1 MSTFAFPSSLAIA
14 RTDSIGDVIV
24 TLPLC
29 GFIKKHSPNTRI
41 VFIGRS
47 YTQAIVEACPF
58 VDEFVNF
65 DKRAET
71 SLKVEACVFA
81 FPDAEVMQWVKAQGV
96 KKRIATGSRI
106 ASWKFA
112 NNRVFFSRKNSD
124 LHESQ
129 LNFHLLY
136 PFGVKNIPSLEEI
149 RTWHIL
155 KPQVECPIQLEPNK
169 RSVVFHMLSKGS
181 ALNWSL
187 KQYQTLA
194 SLLPASEFNIY
205 ITGTEEE
212 GVRIRQGFQF
222 DEHIMDVSGKL
233 SLPQLIAFI
242 SSCDTLVAA
251 STGPLHIASAVGI
264 RAIGLYPSK
273 RPMHPGRWMPLGAKA
288 TYLEDGNSEKKE
300 SLEIAPEI
308 VLKRI
313 LSLPQL

>member
-1 MSTFAFPSSLAIA
+1 MSTFTFPSSLAIA

-29 GFIKKHSPNTRI
+29 GFIKKYSPNTRI
-41 VFIGRS
+41 TFIGKS

-96 KKRIATGSRI
+96 QKRIATGSRI

-112 NNRVFFSRKNSD
+112 NDRVFFSRKNSD

-136 PFGVKNIPSLEEI
+136 SFGVKDIPTLEEI
-149 RTWHIL
+149 RESHVL
-155 KPQVECPIQLEPNK
+155 KPQVESPIQPEPNK

-187 KQYQTLA
+187 HQYQELTA
-194 SLLPASEFNIY
+194 LLPATDFNIY

-222 DEHIMDVSGKL
+222 DEHIIDVSGKL

-242 SSCDTLVAA
+242 SSCETLVAA
-251 STGPLHIASAVGI
+251 STGPLHIASALGI

-273 RPMHPGRWMPLGAKA
+273 RPMHPGRWMPLGVNAS
-288 TYLEDGNSEKKE
+288 YLEDRNSEQKE
-300 SLEIAPEI
+300 SLEIPPEA
-308 VLKRI
+308 VLKKI
-313 LSLPQL
+313 L

>member
-47 YTQAIVEACPF
+47 YTQAIVEACPY
-58 VDEFVNF
+58 VDEFLNF
-65 DKRAET
+65 DKHAE
-71 SLKVEACVFA
+71 SNLNVDVCVFA
-81 FPDAEVMQWVKAQGV
+81 FPDGEVMKWVKAQGV

-106 ASWKFA
+106 ASWKFS

-129 LNFHLLY
+129 LNFYLLR
-136 PFGVKNIPSLEEI
+136 PFGVEDIPSLEEI
-149 RTWHIL
+149 RLWHVL
-155 KPQVECPIQLEPNK
+155 KPQVESPIQLEPNK

-187 KQYQTLA
+187 HQYQELA
-194 SLLPASEFNIY
+194 SLLPPADFNIY

-212 GVRIRQGFQF
+212 GVRIRKDFRF
-222 DEHIMDVSGKL
+222 DSHIIDLSGKL

-242 SSCDTLVAA
+242 SSCETLLAA

-273 RPMHPGRWMPLGAKA
+273 RPMHPGRWMPLGANA
-288 TYLEDGNSEKKE
+288 TYLEDGVVDEAVVLNISAEE
-300 SLEIAPEI
+300 VASLI
-308 VLKRI
+308 KN
-313 LSLPQL
+313 

>member
-47 YTQAIVEACPF
+47 YTQAIVEACPY
-58 VDEFVNF
+58 VDEFLNF
-65 DKRAET
+65 DKHAE
-71 SLKVEACVFA
+71 SNLNVDACVFA
-81 FPDAEVMQWVKAQGV
+81 FPDGEVMKWVKAQGV

-112 NNRVFFSRKNSD
+112 NDRVFFSRKNSD

-129 LNFHLLY
+129 LNFYLLR
-136 PFGVKNIPSLEEI
+136 PFGVEDIPSLEEI
-149 RTWHIL
+149 RLWHVL
-155 KPQVECPIQLEPNK
+155 KPQVESPIQLEPNK

-187 KQYQTLA
+187 HQYQELA
-194 SLLPASEFNIY
+194 SLLPPADFNIY

-212 GVRIRQGFQF
+212 GVRIRKDFRF
-222 DEHIMDVSGKL
+222 DSHIIDLSGKL

-242 SSCDTLVAA
+242 SSCETLLAA

-288 TYLEDGNSEKKE
+288 THLEDGVVDEAVVLNISAEE
-300 SLEIAPEI
+300 VASLI
-308 VLKRI
+308 KN
-313 LSLPQL
+313 

>member
-1 MSTFAFPSSLAIA
+1 MSTFAFPSSIAIS

-29 GFIKKHSPNTRI
+29 GFIKKYSPNTRI
-41 VFIGRS
+41 TFIGRS

-96 KKRIATGSRI
+96 QKRIATGSRI

-112 NNRVFFSRKNSD
+112 NDRVFFSRKNSD

-129 LNFHLLY
+129 LNFYLLY
-136 PFGVKNIPSLEEI
+136 PFGVKNIPNLEEI
-149 RTWHIL
+149 REWHVL
-155 KPQVECPIQLEPNK
+155 KPQVESPIQLDPNK
-169 RSVVFHMLSKGS
+169 RTVVFHMLSKGS

-187 KQYQTLA
+187 EQYQKLA

-222 DEHIMDVSGKL
+222 DKHIIDISGKL

-264 RAIGLYPSK
+264 HTIGLYPSK
-273 RPMHPGRWMPLGAKA
+273 RPMHPGRWMPLGTNAS
-288 TYLEDGNSEKKE
+288 YLEDGNSDQKE
-300 SLEIAPEI
+300 SLEISPEA

-313 LSLPQL
+313 LEVNS

>member
-29 GFIKKHSPNTRI
+29 GFIKKYSPNTRI
-41 VFIGRS
+41 TFIGRG

-65 DKRAET
+65 DKHSES
-71 SLKVEACVFA
+71 SLKVDVCVFA
-81 FPDAEVMQWVKAQGV
+81 FPDAEVMKWVKAQGV

-106 ASWKFA
+106 ASWKYA
-112 NNRVFFSRKNSD
+112 NDRVFFSRKNSD

-136 PFGVKNIPSLEEI
+136 PFGVKDIPTLEEI
-149 RTWHIL
+149 REWHVL
-155 KPQVECPIQLEPNK
+155 KPQVESPIQLEPNK

-187 KQYQTLA
+187 QQYQELS
-194 SLLPASEFNIY
+194 SLLPAADFNIY

-212 GVRIRQGFQF
+212 GVRIRKDFRF
-222 DEHIMDVSGKL
+222 DSHIIDLSGKL

-242 SSCDTLVAA
+242 SSCETLVAA

-264 RAIGLYPSK
+264 QAIGLYPSK
-273 RPMHPGRWMPLGAKA
+273 RPMHPGRWMPIGVNAS
-288 TYLEDGNSEKKE
+288 YLEDGNLDEKE
-300 SLEIAPEI
+300 SLEISPEA
-308 VLKRI
+308 VLKKI
-313 LSLPQL
+313 L

>member
-1 MSTFAFPSSLAIA
+1 MSTLAFPSSIAIS

-29 GFIKKHSPNTRI
+29 GFIKKYSPNTRI
-41 VFIGRS
+41 TFIGRS

-81 FPDAEVMQWVKAQGV
+81 FPDAEVMQWVKSQGV
-96 KKRIATGSRI
+96 QKRIATGSRL

-112 NNRVFFSRKNSD
+112 SDRVFFSRKKSD

-129 LNFHLLY
+129 LNFYLLR
-136 PFGVKNIPSLEEI
+136 PFGVDSIPSLEEI
-149 RTWHIL
+149 QTWHIL
-155 KPQVECPIQLEPNK
+155 KPMVESPIQLEPNK

-187 KQYQTLA
+187 NQYQTLA

-222 DEHIMDVSGKL
+222 DEHIIDVSGKL

-264 RAIGLYPSK
+264 HAIGLYPSK
-273 RPMHPGRWMPLGAKA
+273 RPMHPGRWMPLGNKA
-288 TYLEDGNSEKKE
+288 SYLEDGNSEQKE
-300 SLEIAPEI
+300 NLEIIPEA

-313 LSLPQL
+313 LEVSF

>member
-47 YTQAIVEACPF
+47 YTQAIVEACPY
-58 VDEFVNF
+58 VDEFLNF
-65 DKRAET
+65 DKRAE
-71 SLKVEACVFA
+71 SNLNVDACVFA
-81 FPDAEVMQWVKAQGV
+81 FPDAEVMKWVKAQGV
-96 KKRIATGSRI
+96 RKRIATGSRI

-112 NNRVFFSRKNSD
+112 NDRVFFSRKNSD

-129 LNFHLLY
+129 LNFHLLF
-136 PFGVKNIPSLEEI
+136 PFGVKDIPSLAEI
-149 RTWHIL
+149 RAWHEL
-155 KPQVECPIQLEPNK
+155 KPQVESPVQLEPNK

-187 KQYQTLA
+187 HQYQELS
-194 SLLPASEFNIY
+194 SLLPTADFNIY

-212 GVRIRQGFQF
+212 GVRIRKDFRF
-222 DEHIMDVSGKL
+222 DSHITDLTGQL

-242 SSCDTLVAA
+242 SSCETLVAA

-273 RPMHPGRWMPLGAKA
+273 RPMHPGRWMPLGANT
-288 TYLEDGNSEKKE
+288 TYLEDG
-300 SLEIAPEI
+300 I
-308 VLKRI
+308 VYEAAVLNISAEEVALLIKN
-313 LSLPQL
+313 

>member
-1 MSTFAFPSSLAIA
+1 MSTFAFPSSIAIS

-29 GFIKKHSPNTRI
+29 GFIKKYSPNTRI
-41 VFIGRS
+41 TFIGRG

-58 VDEFVNF
+58 VDAFVNF
-65 DKRAET
+65 DKHSES
-71 SLKVEACVFA
+71 SLKVDVCVFA

-96 KKRIATGSRI
+96 QKRIATGSRI

-112 NNRVFFSRKNSD
+112 NDRVFFSRKNSD

-136 PFGVKNIPSLEEI
+136 PFGVKDIPSLEEI
-149 RTWHIL
+149 RAWHVL
-155 KPQVECPIQLEPNK
+155 KPQVDRPIQLEPNK

-187 KQYQTLA
+187 HQYQELA
-194 SLLPASEFNIY
+194 ALLPPADFNIY

-212 GVRIRQGFQF
+212 GVRIRKDFRF
-222 DEHIMDVSGKL
+222 DSHIIDLTGKL

-251 STGPLHIASAVGI
+251 STGPLHIASALGI

-288 TYLEDGNSEKKE
+288 TYLEDRNSEQKE
-300 SLEIAPEI
+300 SLEIPPEA
-308 VLKRI
+308 VLKKI
-313 LSLPQL
+313 L

>member
-47 YTQAIVEACPF
+47 YTQAIVEACPY
-58 VDEFVNF
+58 VDEFLNF
-65 DKRAET
+65 DKHAE
-71 SLKVEACVFA
+71 SNLNVDACVFA
-81 FPDAEVMQWVKAQGV
+81 FPDGEVMKWVKAQGV

-106 ASWKFA
+106 ASWKFS

-129 LNFHLLY
+129 LNFYLLR
-136 PFGVKNIPSLEEI
+136 PFGVEDIPSLEEI
-149 RTWHIL
+149 RLWHVL
-155 KPQVECPIQLEPNK
+155 KPQVESPIQLEPNK

-187 KQYQTLA
+187 HQYQELA
-194 SLLPASEFNIY
+194 SLLPPADFNIY

-212 GVRIRQGFQF
+212 GVRIRKDFRF
-222 DEHIMDVSGKL
+222 DSHIIDLSGKL

-242 SSCDTLVAA
+242 SSCETLVAA
-251 STGPLHIASAVGI
+251 STGPLHIASALGI

-273 RPMHPGRWMPLGAKA
+273 RPMHPGRWMPLGANA
-288 TYLEDGNSEKKE
+288 TYLEDGVVDEAVVLNISAKE
-300 SLEIAPEI
+300 VASLI
-308 VLKRI
+308 KN
-313 LSLPQL
+313 

>member
-47 YTQAIVEACPF
+47 YTQAILEACPY
-58 VDEFVNF
+58 VDEFLNF
-65 DKRAET
+65 DKHAE
-71 SLKVEACVFA
+71 SNLNVDACVFV
-81 FPDAEVMQWVKAQGV
+81 FPDKDVMKWVKEEGV

-112 NNRVFFSRKNSD
+112 NDRVFFSRKNSD

-136 PFGVKNIPSLEEI
+136 PFGLKDIPSLEEI
-149 RTWHIL
+149 RAWHVL
-155 KPQVECPIQLEPNK
+155 KPQVDSPIELEPNK

-187 KQYQTLA
+187 NQYQELA
-194 SLLPASEFNIY
+194 ALLPAADFNIY

-212 GVRIRQGFQF
+212 GIRIRKDFHF
-222 DEHIMDVSGKL
+222 DSHITDLTGKL

-242 SSCDTLVAA
+242 SSCETLVAA

-273 RPMHPGRWMPLGAKA
+273 RPMHPGRWMPLGANA
-288 TYLEDGNSEKKE
+288 TYLEDGVVDET
-300 SLEIAPEI
+300 A
-308 VLKRI
+308 VLNI
-313 LSLPQL
+313 SAEEVAQLIKN

>member
-47 YTQAIVEACPF
+47 YTQAIVEACPY
-58 VDEFVNF
+58 VDEFLNF
-65 DKRAET
+65 DKHAE
-71 SLKVEACVFA
+71 SNLNVDACVFA
-81 FPDAEVMQWVKAQGV
+81 FPDGEVMKWVKEEGV

-112 NNRVFFSRKNSD
+112 NDRVFFSRKNSD

-129 LNFHLLY
+129 LNFHLLS
-136 PFGVKNIPSLEEI
+136 PFGVKDIPTLKEI
-149 RTWHIL
+149 RTWHVL
-155 KPQVECPIQLEPNK
+155 KPQVDSPIELEPNK

-187 KQYQTLA
+187 HQYQELS
-194 SLLPASEFNIY
+194 SLLPATDFNIY

-212 GVRIRQGFQF
+212 GVRIRKDFRF
-222 DEHIMDVSGKL
+222 DSHIIDLSGKL

-242 SSCDTLVAA
+242 SSCETLVAA

-273 RPMHPGRWMPLGAKA
+273 RPMHPGRWMPLGANA
-288 TYLEDGNSEKKE
+288 TYLEDGVVDEAVVLNISAEE
-300 SLEIAPEI
+300 VASLI
-308 VLKRI
+308 KN
-313 LSLPQL
+313 

>member
-1 MSTFAFPSSLAIA
+1 M
-14 RTDSIGDVIV
+14 
-24 TLPLC
+24 
-29 GFIKKHSPNTRI
+29 K
-41 VFIGRS
+41 
-47 YTQAIVEACPF
+47 
-58 VDEFVNF
+58 
-65 DKRAET
+65 
-71 SLKVEACVFA
+71 
-81 FPDAEVMQWVKAQGV
+81 WVKAQGV
-96 KKRIATGSRI
+96 KKRIATGSRV

-112 NNRVFFSRKNSD
+112 NDRVFFSRKNSD

-136 PFGVKNIPSLEEI
+136 SFGVKDIPSLEEI
-149 RTWHIL
+149 RAWHVL
-155 KPQVECPIQLEPNK
+155 KPQVESPVQLEPNK

-187 KQYQTLA
+187 QQYQELA
-194 SLLPASEFNIY
+194 ALLPEADFNIY

-222 DEHIMDVSGKL
+222 DEHIIDVSGKL

-273 RPMHPGRWMPLGAKA
+273 RPMHPGRWMPLGANA
-288 TYLEDGNSEKKE
+288 TYLEDGIVDETAVLNISAEE
-300 SLEIAPEI
+300 VASLI
-308 VLKRI
+308 KN
-313 LSLPQL
+313 

>member
-47 YTQAIVEACPF
+47 YTQAIVEACPY
-58 VDEFVNF
+58 VDEFLNF
-65 DKRAET
+65 DKRAE
-71 SLKVEACVFA
+71 SKLKVDACVFA
-81 FPDAEVMQWVKAQGV
+81 FPDKDVMKWVKEEGV

-112 NNRVFFSRKNSD
+112 NDRVFFSRKNSD

-129 LNFHLLY
+129 LNFHLLS
-136 PFGVKNIPSLEEI
+136 PFGVKDIPSLEEI
-149 RTWHIL
+149 RAWHVL
-155 KPQVECPIQLEPNK
+155 KPQVESPIQLEPNK

-187 KQYQTLA
+187 HQYQELA
-194 SLLPASEFNIY
+194 ALLPAADFNIY
-205 ITGTEEE
+205 ITGTDEE
-212 GVRIRQGFQF
+212 GIRIRKDFHF
-222 DEHIMDVSGKL
+222 DSHITDLTGKL

-251 STGPLHIASAVGI
+251 STGPLHIASALGI

-273 RPMHPGRWMPLGAKA
+273 RPMHPGRWMPLGANA
-288 TYLEDGNSEKKE
+288 TYLEDGVVDET
-300 SLEIAPEI
+300 A
-308 VLKRI
+308 VLNI
-313 LSLPQL
+313 SAEEVAQLIKN

>member
-1 MSTFAFPSSLAIA
+1 MSTFVFPSRIAIS

-29 GFIKKHSPNTRI
+29 GFIKKYSPNTHI
-41 VFIGRS
+41 TFIGRS
-47 YTQAIVEACPF
+47 YTQAIVEACLYI
-58 VDEFVNF
+58 DEFLNF
-65 DKRAET
+65 DKRSE
-71 SLKVEACVFA
+71 SNLNVDACVFA
-81 FPDAEVMQWVKAQGV
+81 FPDAEVMKWVKAQGV

-112 NNRVFFSRKNSD
+112 NDRVFFSRKNSD

-129 LNFHLLY
+129 LNFYLLR
-136 PFGVKNIPSLEEI
+136 PFGVEDIPSINEI
-149 RTWHIL
+149 RNWHSL
-155 KPQVECPIQLEPNK
+155 SPQVTNPIALEPNK

-187 KQYQTLA
+187 QQYQELTA
-194 SLLPASEFNIY
+194 LLPAADFNIY

-212 GVRIRQGFQF
+212 GVRIRKDFRF
-222 DEHIMDVSGKL
+222 DSHIIDLTGKL

-251 STGPLHIASAVGI
+251 STGPLHIASALGI
-264 RAIGLYPSK
+264 HAIGLYPSK

-288 TYLEDGNSEKKE
+288 CYLEDGNIEAEE
-300 SLEIAPEI
+300 SLEISPEA
-308 VLKRI
+308 VLKMI
-313 LSLPQL
+313 L

>member
-1 MSTFAFPSSLAIA
+1 MRTFAFPSSIAIS

-29 GFIKKHSPNTRI
+29 GFIKKHSSNTRI
-41 VFIGRS
+41 VFIGRG

-58 VDEFVNF
+58 VDEFLNF
-65 DKRAET
+65 DKHSES

-81 FPDAEVMQWVKAQGV
+81 FPDAEVMKWVKAQGV

-112 NNRVFFSRKNSD
+112 NDRVFFSRKNSD

-129 LNFHLLY
+129 LNFHLLS
-136 PFGVKNIPSLEEI
+136 PFGAKDIPTLEEI
-149 RTWHIL
+149 REWHVL
-155 KPQVECPIQLEPNK
+155 KPKVESPIQLDPNK

-187 KQYQTLA
+187 HQYQELTMF
-194 SLLPASEFNIY
+194 LPTADFNIY

-212 GVRIRQGFQF
+212 GVRIRKDFQF
-222 DEHIMDVSGKL
+222 DSHIIDLTGKL

-242 SSCDTLVAA
+242 SSCGTLVAA

-264 RAIGLYPSK
+264 HAIGLYPSK
-273 RPMHPGRWMPLGAKA
+273 RPMHPGRWKPLGINAS
-288 TYLEDGNSEKKE
+288 YLEDEKSEQKE
-300 SLEIAPEI
+300 SLEISPEA
-308 VLKRI
+308 VLKMI
-313 LSLPQL
+313 L

>member
-47 YTQAIVEACPF
+47 YTQAIVEACPYI
-58 VDEFVNF
+58 DEFLNF
-65 DKRAET
+65 DKRAE
-71 SLKVEACVFA
+71 SILNVDACVFA
-81 FPDAEVMQWVKAQGV
+81 FPDGEVMQWVKAQGV
-96 KKRIATGSRI
+96 KKRVATGNRI

-112 NNRVFFSRKNSD
+112 NERVFFSRKNSN

-129 LNFHLLY
+129 LNFHLLH
-136 PFGVKNIPSLEEI
+136 PFGVKNTPSLEEI
-149 RTWHIL
+149 REWHVL
-155 KPQVECPIQLEPNK
+155 KPQVASPIQLEPNK

-187 KQYQTLA
+187 QQYQALA
-194 SLLPASEFNIY
+194 SLLPEEEFNLY

-212 GVRIRQGFQF
+212 GVRIRKDFRF
-222 DEHIMDVSGKL
+222 DSHITDLTGKL

-242 SSCDTLVAA
+242 SSCETLVAA

-264 RAIGLYPSK
+264 RAIGLYPSR
-273 RPMHPGRWMPLGAKA
+273 RPMHPGRWMPLGANA
-288 TYLEDGNSEKKE
+288 TYLEDEVEVETAELHISAQAVFEK
-300 SLEIAPEI
+300 
-308 VLKRI
+308 LKN
-313 LSLPQL
+313 

>member
-58 VDEFVNF
+58 VDEFLNF
-65 DKRAET
+65 DKHSESR
-71 SLKVEACVFA
+71 LKADACVFA

-96 KKRIATGSRI
+96 QKRIATGSRI

-112 NNRVFFSRKNSD
+112 NDRVFFSRKNSD

-136 PFGVKNIPSLEEI
+136 PFGVKDIPTLEEI
-149 RTWHIL
+149 RAWHVL
-155 KPQVECPIQLEPNK
+155 KPQVGSPIQLEPNK

-187 KQYQTLA
+187 HQYQELA
-194 SLLPASEFNIY
+194 ALLPPADFNIY

-212 GVRIRQGFQF
+212 GVRIRKDFRF
-222 DEHIMDVSGKL
+222 DSHIIDLTGKL

-242 SSCDTLVAA
+242 SSCETLVAA
-251 STGPLHIASAVGI
+251 STGPLHIASAAGI
-264 RAIGLYPSK
+264 RATGLYSSK

-288 TYLEDGNSEKKE
+288 TYLEDRNSEQKE
-300 SLEIAPEI
+300 SLEIPPEA
-308 VLKRI
+308 VLKKI
-313 LSLPQL
+313 L

>member
-47 YTQAIVEACPF
+47 YTQAIVEACPY
-58 VDEFVNF
+58 VDEFLNF
-65 DKRAET
+65 DKHAE
-71 SLKVEACVFA
+71 SNLNVEACVFA
-81 FPDAEVMQWVKAQGV
+81 FPDAEVMKWVKAQGV

-106 ASWKFA
+106 ASWKFT
-112 NNRVFFSRKNSD
+112 NDRVFFSRKNSD

-136 PFGVKNIPSLEEI
+136 PFGLRDIPALEEI
-149 RTWHIL
+149 RAWHVL
-155 KPQVECPIQLEPNK
+155 KPQVESPIQLEPNK

-187 KQYQTLA
+187 QQYQELTA
-194 SLLPASEFNIY
+194 LLPAADFNIY

-212 GVRIRQGFQF
+212 GVRIRKDFRF
-222 DEHIMDVSGKL
+222 DSHIIDLTGKL

-251 STGPLHIASAVGI
+251 STGPLHIASALGI
-264 RAIGLYPSK
+264 HAIGLYPSK
-273 RPMHPGRWMPLGAKA
+273 RPMHPGRWMPLGANA
-288 TYLEDGNSEKKE
+288 TYLEDGVVDEAVVLNISAEE
-300 SLEIAPEI
+300 VASLI
-308 VLKRI
+308 KN
-313 LSLPQL
+313 

>member
-1 MSTFAFPSSLAIA
+1 MSTFAFTNSIAIS

-29 GFIKKHSPNTRI
+29 GFIKKYSPNTRI
-41 VFIGRS
+41 TFIGRS

-81 FPDAEVMQWVKAQGV
+81 FPDAVVMQWVKAQGV

-112 NNRVFFSRKNSD
+112 NDRVFFSRKNSD

-136 PFGVKNIPSLEEI
+136 PFGVKNIPSLEKI
-149 RTWHIL
+149 REWHIL
-155 KPQVECPIQLEPNK
+155 KPQVESPIQLEPNK

-187 KQYQTLA
+187 NQYQTLA
-194 SLLPASEFNIY
+194 SLLPASDFNIY

-222 DEHIMDVSGKL
+222 DEHIIDVSGKL

-288 TYLEDGNSEKKE
+288 TYLEDGNSEQKE
-300 SLEIAPEI
+300 SLEITPEA

-313 LSLPQL
+313 I

>member
-29 GFIKKHSPNTRI
+29 GFIKKYSPNTRI
-41 VFIGRS
+41 TFIGRG

-65 DKRAET
+65 DKHSES
-71 SLKVEACVFA
+71 SLKADACVFA
-81 FPDAEVMQWVKAQGV
+81 FPDAQVMKWVKAQGV

-106 ASWKFA
+106 ASWKYA
-112 NNRVFFSRKNSD
+112 NDRVFFSRKNSE

-136 PFGVKNIPSLEEI
+136 PFGVKDIPTLEEI
-149 RTWHIL
+149 RAWHVL
-155 KPQVECPIQLEPNK
+155 KPQVESPIQLEPNK

-187 KQYQTLA
+187 HQYQELA
-194 SLLPASEFNIY
+194 SLLPAAYFNIY

-212 GVRIRQGFQF
+212 GVRIRKDFRF
-222 DEHIMDVSGKL
+222 DSHIIDLTGKL

-242 SSCDTLVAA
+242 SSCETLVAA

-264 RAIGLYPSK
+264 RAVGLYPSK
-273 RPMHPGRWMPLGAKA
+273 RPMHPGRWRPLGERAA
-288 TYLEDGNSEKKE
+288 YLEDGVVDEAAVLNISAEEVFEK
-300 SLEIAPEI
+300 
-308 VLKRI
+308 LKN
-313 LSLPQL
+313 

>member
-47 YTQAIVEACPF
+47 YTQAIVEACPY
-58 VDEFVNF
+58 VDEFLNF
-65 DKRAET
+65 DKHAE
-71 SLKVEACVFA
+71 SNLNVDACVFA
-81 FPDAEVMQWVKAQGV
+81 FPDGEVMKWVKAQGV

-106 ASWKFA
+106 ASWKFS

-129 LNFHLLY
+129 LNFYLLR
-136 PFGVKNIPSLEEI
+136 PFGVEDIPSLEEI
-149 RTWHIL
+149 RLWHVL
-155 KPQVECPIQLEPNK
+155 KPQVESPIQLEPNK

-187 KQYQTLA
+187 HQYQELA
-194 SLLPASEFNIY
+194 SLLPPADFNIY

-212 GVRIRQGFQF
+212 GVRIRKDFRF
-222 DEHIMDVSGKL
+222 DSHIIDLSGKL

-242 SSCDTLVAA
+242 SSCETLLAA

-273 RPMHPGRWMPLGAKA
+273 RPMHPGRWMPLGANA
-288 TYLEDGNSEKKE
+288 TYLEDGVVDEAVVLNISAEE
-300 SLEIAPEI
+300 VASLI
-308 VLKRI
+308 KN
-313 LSLPQL
+313 

>member
-1 MSTFAFPSSLAIA
+1 MSTFAFPSSIAIS

-29 GFIKKHSPNTRI
+29 GFIKKYSPNTHI
-41 VFIGRS
+41 TFIGRS

-58 VDEFVNF
+58 VDQFVNF
-65 DKRAET
+65 DKHTEI

-81 FPDAEVMQWVKAQGV
+81 FPDKEVMQWVKAQGV
-96 KKRIATGSRI
+96 KKRIATASRI

-112 NNRVFFSRKNSD
+112 NDRVFFSRKNSD

-136 PFGVKNIPSLEEI
+136 PFGVKKIPSLEEI
-149 RTWHIL
+149 RTCHIL
-155 KPQVECPIQLEPNK
+155 KPQVESTIQLEPNK

-187 KQYQTLA
+187 QQYQELA
-194 SLLPASEFNIY
+194 ALLPAADFNIY
-205 ITGTEEE
+205 LTGTEEE
-212 GVRIRQGFQF
+212 GVRIRKDFRF
-222 DEHIMDVSGKL
+222 DSHIIDLTGKL

-273 RPMHPGRWMPLGAKA
+273 RPMHPGRWMPLGSHAS
-288 TYLEDGNSEKKE
+288 YLEDGNSEQKE
-300 SLEIAPEI
+300 ILEISPET
-308 VLKRI
+308 VLKII
-313 LSLPQL
+313 L

>member
-1 MSTFAFPSSLAIA
+1 MSTLAFPSSLAIA

-29 GFIKKHSPNTRI
+29 GFVKKYSPHTRI
-41 VFIGRS
+41 TFIGRS

-65 DKRAET
+65 DKRAE
-71 SLKVEACVFA
+71 SNLKVEACVFA
-81 FPDAEVMQWVKAQGV
+81 FPDAEVMKWVKAQGV
-96 KKRIATGSRI
+96 QKRIATGSRI
-106 ASWKFA
+106 ASWKYA
-112 NNRVFFSRKNSD
+112 NDRVFFSRKNSD

-129 LNFHLLY
+129 LNFHLLS
-136 PFGVKNIPSLEEI
+136 PLGVKDIPSLEEI
-149 RTWHIL
+149 RAWHVL
-155 KPQVECPIQLEPNK
+155 KPQVARPIQLEPNK

-194 SLLPASEFNIY
+194 SLLPSSEFNIY

-212 GVRIRQGFQF
+212 GVRIREDFHF
-222 DEHIMDVSGKL
+222 DSHIIDLTGKL

-264 RAIGLYPSK
+264 QAIGLYPSK
-273 RPMHPGRWMPLGAKA
+273 RPMHPGRWKPLGINAS
-288 TYLEDGNSEKKE
+288 YLEDGNSEQKE
-300 SLEIAPEI
+300 SLEISPEA
-308 VLKRI
+308 VLKKI
-313 LSLPQL
+313 LEVNS

>member
-47 YTQAIVEACPF
+47 YTQAIVEACPY
-58 VDEFVNF
+58 VDEFLNF
-65 DKRAET
+65 DKHAE
-71 SLKVEACVFA
+71 SNLNVDACVFA
-81 FPDAEVMQWVKAQGV
+81 FPDGEVMKWVKAQGV

-106 ASWKFA
+106 ASWKFS

-129 LNFHLLY
+129 LNFYLLR
-136 PFGVKNIPSLEEI
+136 PFGVEDIPSLEEI
-149 RTWHIL
+149 RLWHVL
-155 KPQVECPIQLEPNK
+155 KPQVESPIQLEPNK

-187 KQYQTLA
+187 HQYQELA
-194 SLLPASEFNIY
+194 SLLPPADFNIY

-212 GVRIRQGFQF
+212 GVRIRKDFRF
-222 DEHIMDVSGKL
+222 DSHIIDLSGKL

-242 SSCDTLVAA
+242 SSCETLLAA

-273 RPMHPGRWMPLGAKA
+273 RPMHPRRWMPLGANA
-288 TYLEDGNSEKKE
+288 TYLEDGVVDET
-300 SLEIAPEI
+300 A
-308 VLKRI
+308 VLNISAEEVARHIKN
-313 LSLPQL
+313 

>member
-1 MSTFAFPSSLAIA
+1 MSTFAFPSSIAIS

-29 GFIKKHSPNTRI
+29 GFIKKYSPNTRI
-41 VFIGRS
+41 TFIGRS

-58 VDEFVNF
+58 VDEFLNF
-65 DKRAET
+65 DKHSES

-81 FPDAEVMQWVKAQGV
+81 FPDAEVMKWVKAQGV

-112 NNRVFFSRKNSD
+112 NDRVFFSRKNSD

-129 LNFHLLY
+129 LNFHLLS
-136 PFGVKNIPSLEEI
+136 PFGAKDIPTLEEI
-149 RTWHIL
+149 REWHVL
-155 KPQVECPIQLEPNK
+155 KPKVESPIQLDPNK

-187 KQYQTLA
+187 HQYQELTMF
-194 SLLPASEFNIY
+194 LPTADFNIY

-212 GVRIRQGFQF
+212 GVRIRKDFQF
-222 DEHIMDVSGKL
+222 DSHIIDLTGKL

-242 SSCDTLVAA
+242 SSCGTLVAA

-264 RAIGLYPSK
+264 HAIGIYPSK
-273 RPMHPGRWMPLGAKA
+273 RPMHPGRWKPLGINAS
-288 TYLEDGNSEKKE
+288 YLEDEKSEQKE
-300 SLEIAPEI
+300 SLEISPEA
-308 VLKRI
+308 VLKKI
-313 LSLPQL
+313 LEG

>member
-47 YTQAIVEACPF
+47 YTQAIVEACPY
-58 VDEFVNF
+58 VDEFLNF
-65 DKRAET
+65 DKHAE
-71 SLKVEACVFA
+71 SNLNVDACVFA
-81 FPDAEVMQWVKAQGV
+81 FPDGEVMKWVKAQGV

-106 ASWKFA
+106 ASWKFS

-129 LNFHLLY
+129 LNFYLLR
-136 PFGVKNIPSLEEI
+136 PFGVEDIPSLEEI
-149 RTWHIL
+149 RLWHVL
-155 KPQVECPIQLEPNK
+155 KPQVESPIQLEPNK

-187 KQYQTLA
+187 HQYQELA
-194 SLLPASEFNIY
+194 SLLPPADFNIY

-212 GVRIRQGFQF
+212 GVRIRKDFRF
-222 DEHIMDVSGKL
+222 DSHIIDLSGKL

-242 SSCDTLVAA
+242 SSCETLVAA

-273 RPMHPGRWMPLGAKA
+273 RPMHPERWMPLGAKA
-288 TYLEDGNSEKKE
+288 TYLEDGVVDEAVVLNISAEE
-300 SLEIAPEI
+300 VASLI
-308 VLKRI
+308 KN
-313 LSLPQL
+313 

>member
-1 MSTFAFPSSLAIA
+1 MSTFAFPSSIAIS

-29 GFIKKHSPNTRI
+29 GFIKKYSPNTRI
-41 VFIGRS
+41 TFIGRS

-71 SLKVEACVFA
+71 SLKVDACVFA
-81 FPDAEVMQWVKAQGV
+81 FPDAGVMRWVKAQGV

-112 NNRVFFSRKNSD
+112 NDRVFFSRKNSD

-136 PFGVKNIPSLEEI
+136 PFGVKDIPSLEEI
-149 RTWHIL
+149 REWHVL
-155 KPQVECPIQLEPNK
+155 KPQVASPIQLEPNK

-187 KQYQTLA
+187 HQYQELS
-194 SLLPASEFNIY
+194 SLLPAADFNIY

-222 DEHIMDVSGKL
+222 DEHIIDVSGKL

-288 TYLEDGNSEKKE
+288 TYLEDGVVDET
-300 SLEIAPEI
+300 A
-308 VLKRI
+308 VLNISAEEVARLIKN
-313 LSLPQL
+313 

>member
-1 MSTFAFPSSLAIA
+1 MSTFAFPSSIA
-14 RTDSIGDVIV
+14 VSRTDSIGDVIV

-29 GFIKKHSPNTRI
+29 GFIKKYSPNTRI
-41 VFIGRS
+41 TFIGRS

-65 DKRAET
+65 DKHSES
-71 SLKVEACVFA
+71 SLKVDVCVFA

-96 KKRIATGSRI
+96 QKRIATGSRI

-129 LNFHLLY
+129 LNFYLLR
-136 PFGVKNIPSLEEI
+136 PFGVNAIPSLEEI
-149 RTWHIL
+149 RAWHVL
-155 KPQVECPIQLEPNK
+155 KPQVESPIQPEPNK

-187 KQYQTLA
+187 HQYQELTA
-194 SLLPASEFNIY
+194 LLPATDFNIY
-205 ITGTEEE
+205 VTGTEEE

-222 DEHIMDVSGKL
+222 DEHIIDVSGKL

-242 SSCDTLVAA
+242 SSCETLVAA

-273 RPMHPGRWMPLGAKA
+273 RPMHPGRWMPLGVNAS
-288 TYLEDGNSEKKE
+288 YLEDENIEQKE
-300 SLEIAPEI
+300 NLEIAPEA
-308 VLKRI
+308 VLKNI
-313 LSLPQL
+313 L

>member
-24 TLPLC
+24 TFPLC

-47 YTQAIVEACPF
+47 YTQAIVEACPY
-58 VDEFVNF
+58 VDEFLNF
-65 DKRAET
+65 DKHAE
-71 SLKVEACVFA
+71 SNLNVDACVFA
-81 FPDAEVMQWVKAQGV
+81 FPDAEVMKWVKAQGV
-96 KKRIATGSRI
+96 KKRIATGSRV

-112 NNRVFFSRKNSD
+112 NDRVFFSRKNSD

-136 PFGVKNIPSLEEI
+136 SFGIKDIPSLEEI
-149 RTWHIL
+149 RAWHVL
-155 KPQVECPIQLEPNK
+155 KPQVESPIQLEPNK

-187 KQYQTLA
+187 QQYQALA
-194 SLLPASEFNIY
+194 GLLPAADFNIY

-212 GVRIRQGFQF
+212 GVRIRKDFRF
-222 DEHIMDVSGKL
+222 DSHITDLTGKL

-242 SSCDTLVAA
+242 SSCETLVAA

-273 RPMHPGRWMPLGAKA
+273 RPMHPGRWMPLGDKA
-288 TYLEDGNSEKKE
+288 TYLEDGVVDET
-300 SLEIAPEI
+300 A
-308 VLKRI
+308 VLNISAEEVARLIKN
-313 LSLPQL
+313 

>member
-1 MSTFAFPSSLAIA
+1 MAIS

-29 GFIKKHSPNTRI
+29 GFIKQHSPNTRI

-47 YTQAIVEACPF
+47 YTQAIVEACPY
-58 VDEFVNF
+58 VDEFLNF
-65 DKRAET
+65 DKRT
-71 SLKVEACVFA
+71 TSSLKVDACVFA

-106 ASWKFA
+106 TSWKFA
-112 NNRVFFSRKNSD
+112 NDRVFFSRKNSD

-129 LNFHLLY
+129 LNFYLLR
-136 PFGVKNIPSLEEI
+136 PFGVEDLPSINEI
-149 RTWHIL
+149 RNWHSL
-155 KPQVECPIQLEPNK
+155 SPQVTNPIALEPNK

-187 KQYQTLA
+187 HQYQELA
-194 SLLPASEFNIY
+194 ALLPPENFNIY

-212 GVRIRQGFQF
+212 GGRIRKDFHF
-222 DEHIMDVSGKL
+222 DSHIIDLTGKL

-242 SSCDTLVAA
+242 SSCETLVAA

-273 RPMHPGRWMPLGAKA
+273 QPMHPGRWMPLGAKT
-288 TYLEDGNSEKKE
+288 TYLEDGVVDEALVLNISAEE
-300 SLEIAPEI
+300 VASLI
-308 VLKRI
+308 KN
-313 LSLPQL
+313 

>member
-1 MSTFAFPSSLAIA
+1 MSTFAFPSSIAIS

-29 GFIKKHSPNTRI
+29 GFIKKYSPNTRI
-41 VFIGRS
+41 TFIGRS

-58 VDEFVNF
+58 VDEFLNF
-65 DKRAET
+65 DKHSES

-81 FPDAEVMQWVKAQGV
+81 FPDAEVMKWVKAQGV

-112 NNRVFFSRKNSD
+112 NDRVFFSRKNSD

-129 LNFHLLY
+129 LNFHLLS
-136 PFGVKNIPSLEEI
+136 PFGAKDIPTLEEI
-149 RTWHIL
+149 REWHVL
-155 KPQVECPIQLEPNK
+155 KPKVESPIQLDPNK

-187 KQYQTLA
+187 HQYQELTMF
-194 SLLPASEFNIY
+194 LPTADFNIY

-212 GVRIRQGFQF
+212 GVRIRKDFQF
-222 DEHIMDVSGKL
+222 DSHIIDLTGKL

-242 SSCDTLVAA
+242 SSCGTLVAA

-264 RAIGLYPSK
+264 HAIGLYPSK
-273 RPMHPGRWMPLGAKA
+273 RPMHPGRWKPLGINAS
-288 TYLEDGNSEKKE
+288 YLEDEKSEQKE
-300 SLEIAPEI
+300 SLEISPEA
-308 VLKRI
+308 VLKKI
-313 LSLPQL
+313 LEG

>member
-1 MSTFAFPSSLAIA
+1 MSTFAFPSSIAIS

-29 GFIKKHSPNTRI
+29 GFIKKYSPNTRI
-41 VFIGRS
+41 TFIGRS

-71 SLKVEACVFA
+71 SLKVDACVFA

-112 NNRVFFSRKNSD
+112 NDRVFFSRKNSD

-136 PFGVKNIPSLEEI
+136 PFGVKDIPSLEEI
-149 RTWHIL
+149 REWHVL
-155 KPQVECPIQLEPNK
+155 KPQVASPIQLEPNK

-187 KQYQTLA
+187 HQYQELS
-194 SLLPASEFNIY
+194 SLLPAADFNIY

-222 DEHIMDVSGKL
+222 DEHIIDVSGKL

-288 TYLEDGNSEKKE
+288 TYLEDGVVDET
-300 SLEIAPEI
+300 A
-308 VLKRI
+308 VLNISAEEVARLIKN
-313 LSLPQL
+313 

>member
-1 MSTFAFPSSLAIA
+1 MSTFVFPSRIAIS

-29 GFIKKHSPNTRI
+29 GFIKKYSPNTHI
-41 VFIGRS
+41 TFIGRS
-47 YTQAIVEACPF
+47 YTQAIVEACLYI
-58 VDEFVNF
+58 DEFLNF
-65 DKRAET
+65 DKRSE
-71 SLKVEACVFA
+71 SNLNVDACVFA
-81 FPDAEVMQWVKAQGV
+81 FPDAEVMKWVKAQGV

-112 NNRVFFSRKNSD
+112 NDRVFFSRKNSD

-129 LNFHLLY
+129 LNFYLLR
-136 PFGVKNIPSLEEI
+136 PFGVEDIPSINEI
-149 RTWHIL
+149 RNWHRL
-155 KPQVECPIQLEPNK
+155 SPQVTNPIALEPNK

-187 KQYQTLA
+187 HQYQELTA
-194 SLLPASEFNIY
+194 LLPAADFNIY

-212 GVRIRQGFQF
+212 GVRIRKDFRF
-222 DEHIMDVSGKL
+222 DSHIIDLTGKL

-251 STGPLHIASAVGI
+251 STGPLHIASALGI
-264 RAIGLYPSK
+264 HAIGLYPSK

-288 TYLEDGNSEKKE
+288 CYLEDGNIEAEE
-300 SLEIAPEI
+300 SLEISPEA
-308 VLKRI
+308 VLKMI
-313 LSLPQL
+313 L

>member
-1 MSTFAFPSSLAIA
+1 MSTFVFPSSLAIA

-58 VDEFVNF
+58 VDEFLNF
-65 DKRAET
+65 DKHAE
-71 SLKVEACVFA
+71 SNLNVDACVFA
-81 FPDAEVMQWVKAQGV
+81 FPDGEVMKWVKAQGV

-106 ASWKFA
+106 ASWKFS

-129 LNFHLLY
+129 LNFYLLR
-136 PFGVKNIPSLEEI
+136 PFGVEDIPSLEEI
-149 RTWHIL
+149 RLWHVL
-155 KPQVECPIQLEPNK
+155 KPQVESPIQLEPNK

-187 KQYQTLA
+187 HQYQELA
-194 SLLPASEFNIY
+194 SLLPPADFNIY

-212 GVRIRQGFQF
+212 GVRVRKDFRF
-222 DEHIMDVSGKL
+222 DSHITDLTGRL

-242 SSCDTLVAA
+242 SSCETLVAA

-273 RPMHPGRWMPLGAKA
+273 RPMHPGRWMPLGANA
-288 TYLEDGNSEKKE
+288 TYLEDGVVDETAVLNISAEE
-300 SLEIAPEI
+300 VASLI
-308 VLKRI
+308 KN
-313 LSLPQL
+313 

>member
-1 MSTFAFPSSLAIA
+1 MSTFAFPSSIAIS

-29 GFIKKHSPNTRI
+29 GFIKKYSPNTRI
-41 VFIGRS
+41 TFIGRS

-65 DKRAET
+65 DKHSE
-71 SLKVEACVFA
+71 SNLKVEACVFA
-81 FPDAEVMQWVKAQGV
+81 FPDGEVMRWVKAQSV

-112 NNRVFFSRKNSD
+112 NDRVFFSRKNSD

-136 PFGVKNIPSLEEI
+136 PFGVKNIPTLEEI
-149 RTWHIL
+149 REWHVL
-155 KPQVECPIQLEPNK
+155 KPQVESPIQLEPNK

-181 ALNWSL
+181 ALNWSVQ
-187 KQYQTLA
+187 QYQELTA
-194 SLLPASEFNIY
+194 LLPAADFNIY

-212 GVRIRQGFQF
+212 GVRIRKDFQF
-222 DEHIMDVSGKL
+222 DSHIIDLTGKL

-251 STGPLHIASAVGI
+251 STGPLHIASALSI
-264 RAIGLYPSK
+264 RAIGLYPSR
-273 RPMHPGRWMPLGAKA
+273 RPMHPVRWMPLGSNAS
-288 TYLEDGNSEKKE
+288 YLEDGNSEQKE
-300 SLEIAPEI
+300 SLEISPEAI
-308 VLKRI
+308 LKMI
-313 LSLPQL
+313 L